1 MAPEAAMGIEKVD
14 GRLDIYS
21 LGCVAYY
28 LLTGH
33 MVFEENTSTATA
45 LAHVQKEPVPPSQ
58 RTELP
63 VPESLEK
70 VILHCLGKK
79 PEDRPRSAQELSR
92 LLSSCHGLAPWG
104 DDQANEWWR
113 TNLPE
118 GATQQ
123 LQIERERT
131 LHTPIRIS

>member
-1 MAPEAAMGIEKVD
+1 
-14 GRLDIYS
+14 
-21 LGCVAYY
+21 
-28 LLTGH
+28 

-63 VPESLEK
+63 VPEGLEK
-70 VILHCLGKK
+70 AILQCLAKK
-79 PEDRPRSAQELSR
+79 PEDRPRSAQELGR
-92 LLSSCHGLAPWG
+92 MLSACRDLPPWG
-104 DDQANEWWR
+104 DEQANEWWR
-113 TNLPE
+113 VNLPE

-131 LHTPIRIS
+131 QHTPIRIS